1 MRIIYDGQAFSFQEY
16 GGISRYFF
24 QLLKEFQ
31 HKKNTSAELIIS
43 YSNNHYIENIEEL
56 RISKFFPNFRFKGR
70 NEIIKW
76 LNQSYLKKQI
86 DNIKSA
92 FIFHPTYYNP
102 YFLDILK
109 EDIPFVLTVHDMT
122 HERFPGSFNKFD
134 FSAKQKKMVA
144 LRADR
149 IITISEFTKRNIIEI
164 LGIPA
169 GKIDVIYHGNSLYPN
184 NNSIK
189 KTVLP
194 KNYVLFVGQ
203 RNTYKN
209 FEFFI
214 KALSLLIKHDES
226 LYIICAGGRKFSMKE
241 FKLFEQLG
249 IQNNILQMKVSDDVL
264 AQLYS
269 NAQVFVFPSL
279 YEGFGIPVLE
289 AFNCGCP
296 ALLSNR
302 SSLPEIGGNAAIY
315 FDPEDEQSLIFS
327 LRKIIGNSDLR
338 NELIKK
344 GYERAKLFSWQI
356 TANKTLETYKKIW
369 NY

>member
-31 HKKNTSAELIIS
+31 YKENISAELIIG
-43 YSNNHYIENIEEL
+43 YSNNHYLESLEEL
-56 RISKFFPNFRFKGR
+56 RINRFSPNFRFKGR
-70 NEIIKW
+70 NEIIKR
-76 LNQSYLKKQI
+76 LNQSYFKKQI
-86 DNIKSA
+86 DIISSA

-102 YFLDILK
+102 YFLDISDA
-109 EDIPFVLTVHDMT
+109 DIPFVLTVHDMT

-134 FSAKQKKMVA
+134 FTAKHKKMVA
-144 LRADR
+144 LKAGR

-169 GKIDVIYHGNSLYPN
+169 EKIDVIYHGNSLYPD

-194 KNYVLFVGQ
+194 ENYILFVGQ

-214 KALSLLIKHDES
+214 KALSLLIKHDRS
-226 LYIICAGGRKFSMKE
+226 LYIVCAGGRKFSRKE
-241 FKLFEQLG
+241 FKLFDKLG
-249 IQNNILQMKVSDDVL
+249 IQNNIFQMRVTDDLL

-269 NAQVFVFPSL
+269 NAKVFVFPSL

-302 SSLPEIGGNAAIY
+302 SSLPEIGGDAAIY
-315 FDPEDEQSLIFS
+315 FDPEDEQSLIYS
-327 LRKIIGNSDLR
+327 LRKILENNDLR

-344 GYERAKLFSWQI
+344 GSERANLFSWQI
-356 TANKTLETYKKIW
+356 TAKKTLETYKKLL
-369 NY
+369 